1 MCVLEQ
7 VCNTLLDLEEQL
19 NELDRASGDGDCG
32 TTHSR
37 AARGEVRALYTQ
49 QRAGA
54 IWRLELRHFTSLNK
68 CEDRTGTNVGW
79 ITHWSKQ
86 GH

>member
-1 MCVLEQ
+1 MPLAAMLSPSPPAGLAPRSLVCVLEQ

-49 QRAGA
+49 QRAG
-54 IWRLELRHFTSLNK
+54 
-68 CEDRTGTNVGW
+68 
-79 ITHWSKQ
+79 
-86 GH
+86 GHMEA